1 MRKLLGDGVKLKDLE
16 PHMPMLLI
24 AFDLLTQTAQP
35 RVVKKVTPTSVA
47 FDMRNNISAMQIRRL
62 IIEPLQ
68 KAMPEYEW
76 TVNLIERTMTAERV
90 ETVGKKRKA
99 TKPVEVSNA

>member
-16 PHMPMLLI
+16 PHITMLMI
-24 AFDLLTQTAQP
+24 AFDLFTQTAQP
-35 RVVKKVTPTSVA
+35 RVVKKATPTSIV

-62 IIEPLQ
+62 VIEPLQ

-76 TVNLIERTMTAERV
+76 TVDLVERSIIAKKV
-90 ETVGKKRKA
+90 ETVGQKRKT
-99 TKPVEVSNA
+99 TKPTEIANA